1 MKELLKEYNFLTFNL
16 EEVEQ
21 MSKDDLEMA
30 FIFNFIKNN
39 YSCKECK
46 VHYATTL
53 FLAGGITTDVYLIEI
68 YDVIVRYIE
77 IVNDRRVYFN
87 TDNILLGKERVKMFL
102 DGGGCIK

>member
-39 YSCKECK
+39 
-46 VHYATTL
+46 
-53 FLAGGITTDVYLIEI
+53 
-68 YDVIVRYIE
+68 
-77 IVNDRRVYFN
+77 
-87 TDNILLGKERVKMFL
+87 
-102 DGGGCIK
+102 IKLKKNLS